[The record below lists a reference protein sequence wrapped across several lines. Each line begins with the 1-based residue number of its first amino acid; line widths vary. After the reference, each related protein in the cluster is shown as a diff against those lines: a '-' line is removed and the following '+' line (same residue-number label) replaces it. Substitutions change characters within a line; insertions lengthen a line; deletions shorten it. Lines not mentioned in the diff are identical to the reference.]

1 MKDTE
6 AHQKANKVTEEASLV
21 LTQHELEEFL
31 KTLINRDV
39 DLYEEFDVVRSIN

>member
-1 MKDTE
+1 MNDMD
-6 AHQKANKVTEEASLV
+6 AHQPVKKVKEELSLV
-21 LTQHELEEFL
+21 LTQHDLEEFL

>member
-1 MKDTE
+1 MNDTE
-6 AHQKANKVTEEASLV
+6 APKVKKGSEEASLV

-31 KTLINRDV
+31 KTLISRDV